1 MAFRKSN
8 TTNMI
13 DGVTD
18 QHLLFFSPTVQDSN
32 TNASN
37 NNSNN
42 NLDSNTAA
50 SITSSTLE
58 DFLLDQGNWS
68 PDDLAS
74 TASVNSNFN
83 FVEQSA
89 PLSHHSTS
97 SSSYSNNFYL
107 SEDSESNF
115 SARLNLASNSNNNH
129 SETFTNNESIN
140 FLNMINDHFDKNSN
154 TNNNSS
160 SSSVTNESNVF
171 QQVENN
177 PNDSQ
182 IMMIDSCFDELS

>member
-1 MAFRKSN
+1 MAFRKSSA
-8 TTNMI
+8 TNMI

-18 QHLLFFSPTVQDSN
+18 QQQQHLLFFSPTVQDSN
-32 TNASN
+32 T
-37 NNSNN
+37 

-74 TASVNSNFN
+74 TASVNSVNFN
-83 FVEQSA
+83 FVEQPA
-89 PLSHHSTS
+89 PLSHHSIS

-115 SARLNLASNSNNNH
+115 PARLNLVSNSNSNN
-129 SETFTNNESIN
+129 NNESIN
-140 FLNMINDHFDKNSN
+140 FLNMINDHFDKNNTN
-154 TNNNSS
+154 TNNNNSSSS
-160 SSSVTNESNVF
+160 SSSVTNESNMF
-171 QQVENN
+171 QQVQNN